1 MKNNYNYSCTCVG
14 CFNIQA
20 WVLKCNILSIK
31 SNQQNF
37 LKILSLV
44 VLFSYQIKLNQNVR
58 QLQKFYSTSYIVILT
73 DVSNEKK

>member
-1 MKNNYNYSCTCVG
+1 MCVG
-14 CFNIQA
+14 CLNIQA
-20 WVLKCNILSIK
+20 WVFKCNILSIK

-44 VLFSYQIKLNQNVR
+44 VLFSYQIKLNQKVR
-58 QLQKFYSTSYIVILT
+58 QLQKFYSRSYIVILT